1 MRLAVRLVLALCLV
15 GAPGALRAQ
24 DGPQPDAEET
34 VRSMGLPPL
43 WKPHVGAMVDTDR
56 DGEDTD
62 AGAEVLLGVYR
73 DLVNPLYGLGIVGE
87 GYYRNVGGRSD
98 SGLRLLG
105 SIRSLGLAAG
115 ADRSLRDDDWSF
127 LMSLQLPLR
136 RGGPLGRGGALRID
150 WFPNRDHSFNIGL
163 TLPLGQPWLG
173 RSRPRSDNV
182 RLPRAALGAL
192 AYEPGPDLREALGRV
207 QHAAV
212 WINRFTTPFFDQD
225 GKTDEEHMAA
235 FLAKVTRF
243 KAHIQLRDAL
253 HPDGH
258 TFASEIEAYHRELE
272 RAFGL
277 ASRGDREDGARIAT
291 RARQV
296 LLDQVILPYNRLL
309 GQRKTR
315 DSLRG
320 FGAAAEREFADWLA
334 SDSGFG
340 PDARAGARYVFRALV
355 GFADEARAGS
365 RSIWG
370 DSRLVWLPLHMAVR
384 PEDCDTQRELD
395 ALLEKATGEQFTDA
409 NEVHYVVNELFQPE
423 LGRMIHRTEDYHVL
437 WIHDFRGM
445 NSAGDPDR
453 IGYRMAVEGYLHALT
468 RGVRAYEETKKLP
481 VYLIF
486 LDQFFFEVNDGR
498 GWMELLESPLEHE
511 VDLPP
516 AYAEWEQTLRSA
528 QDELRAAVAAS
539 PTLQAGARRYGR
551 RWLTD
556 RIKVHVN
563 ITNPADPS
571 FRSRHLIEYVPFVPD
586 NLLRDHR
593 KIAFRDVTELDPAK
607 GEALYTGMGV
617 GEHYSGPTWDD
628 RALLVRG
635 PALLPLKDAARELL
649 LSQGFQESEI
659 PAPLRPRPRPP
670 DYADRVA
677 ALRSRGWTDSVLEVH
692 NATGYGPKDANAV
705 KATLYNLMPSGSHL
719 YVPDSLWNSPHWGGM
734 LVGAALRGCRVF
746 VVSPA
751 LENAP
756 SAGIPQMSRAN
767 EVFTRFVV
775 IQDQMSPEIEA
786 EGGLFRVGIYNR
798 DVDVGDIPAEARAV
812 AEGVAQ
818 ADFFLEE
825 FPFDPSV
832 YRAIEEMKVELRAR
846 GFQPAYLAEDVEQR
860 KPKLHFKAQFFAS
873 PEALAELIPLP
884 SWAPLMRSYLEAR
897 AEQTRRRETAA
908 DAKDLRAAL
917 AADAERIVDAWGDAL
932 SPRDR
937 ERLIYYLV
945 IGSHNQDYRG
955 KIMDGEVLVAVSRAE
970 AMIAYL
976 DFVHLLALTT
986 WVKHVDEVDALLP
999 SHSGFWRWVGRHI
1012 RNAL

>member
-1 MRLAVRLVLALCLV
+1 
-15 GAPGALRAQ
+15 
-24 DGPQPDAEET
+24 
-34 VRSMGLPPL
+34 MGLPPL
-43 WKPHVGAMVDTDR
+43 WKPYVGAMYDTDR
-56 DGEDTD
+56 DGDETD

-73 DLVNPLYGLGIVGE
+73 DLVNPIYALGVEGE

-98 SGLRLLG
+98 SGLRVLG
-105 SIRSLGLAAG
+105 SIRAFGLAAG
-115 ADRSLRDDDWSF
+115 ADRSFRDDDWSF
-127 LMSLQLPLR
+127 LMSLRLPLL

-163 TLPLGQPWLG
+163 TLPLGQGWMG
-173 RSRPRSDNV
+173 RTRPRSNSV
-182 RLPRAALGAL
+182 RLPRASRHAL
-192 AYEPGPDLREALGRV
+192 AYDPGPELRAALGRV
-207 QHAAV
+207 QHAAE

-243 KAHIQLRDAL
+243 KAHIHLR
-253 HPDGH
+253 
-258 TFASEIEAYHRELE
+258 REVE
-272 RAFGL
+272 RAFAL
-277 ASRGDREDGARIAT
+277 AAGGDARKAARIAA

-296 LLDQVILPYNRLL
+296 LLDDVILPYNRLL
-309 GQRKTR
+309 GQRKTQ

-320 FGAAAEREFADWLA
+320 FGSAAEQEFAAWLG
-334 SDSGFG
+334 SDSGVG
-340 PDARAGARYVFRALV
+340 ADARPGARHVFRALL
-355 GFADEARAGS
+355 GFADEARATS

-370 DSRLVWLPLHMAVR
+370 DSRLVWLPLHLAVR
-384 PEDCDTQRELD
+384 PEDSDTQAELD
-395 ALLEKATGEQFTDA
+395 GLLEKATGERFTDA
-409 NEVHYVVNELFQPE
+409 NDVHYVVNELFQPE
-423 LGRMIHRTEDYHVL
+423 LGRMIHRAENYHVL
-437 WIHDFRGM
+437 WIHDFRGV
-445 NSAGDPDR
+445 NNAGNPDR

-468 RGVRAYEETKKLP
+468 RRVRAYEETKKLP
-481 VYLIF
+481 VYMIF

-498 GWMELLESPLEHE
+498 LWMELLENPLERE

-516 AYAEWEQTLRSA
+516 AYAEWEEAVRAA

-539 PTLQAGARRYGR
+539 PTLQEGARRHGR
-551 RWLTD
+551 RWLTEQV
-556 RIKVHVN
+556 KVHVN
-563 ITNPADPS
+563 ITNPSDLS

-593 KIAFRDVTELDPAK
+593 KIAFYDVTELDPGR

-649 LSQGFQESEI
+649 LSQGFRESEI
-659 PAPLRPRPRPP
+659 PAPLRPLPLPS

-677 ALRSRGWTDSVLEVH
+677 ALRAQGWEDSVLEVH
-692 NATGYGPKDANAV
+692 SATGYGPKDANAV
-705 KATLYNLMPSGSHL
+705 KATLYNLMPKGSHL

-734 LVGAALRGCRVF
+734 LVGAALRGCRVL

-786 EGGLFRVGIYNR
+786 EGGIFRVGIYNR

-812 AEGVAQ
+812 AEGVAR
-818 ADFFLEE
+818 AEFFREE

-832 YRAIEEMKVELRAR
+832 YRAIEEMKVELRAG
-846 GFQPAYLAEDVEQR
+846 GFAPAYLAEDVEKR

-873 PEALAELIPLP
+873 PQALGGLIPQP
-884 SWAPLMRSYLEAR
+884 SWAPLMRAYLGAR

-917 AADAERIVDAWGDAL
+917 ADDSERLVDAWEEEL
-932 SPRDR
+932 SAEDR
-937 ERLIYYLV
+937 EKLVYYLV

-955 KIMDGEVLVAVSRAE
+955 KIMDGEVLVAVSHAE

-986 WVKHVDEVDALLP
+986 WVESVDEVNALLP